1 MYERTLSQI
10 SPKATAV
17 SAPLYSHYDPVTTRF
32 TEVVEDSETG
42 LPVFTKTQDTTPI
55 VESAKAL
62 ASNFSGT
69 PAHGI
74 THVARIPNVVWQRLV
89 MTGVARDER
98 ALNNWLND
106 PDNRVFRCDDGRRL

>member
-1 MYERTLSQI
+1 MST
-10 SPKATAV
+10 
-17 SAPLYSHYDPVTTRF
+17 PLYSHYDPVTRRF